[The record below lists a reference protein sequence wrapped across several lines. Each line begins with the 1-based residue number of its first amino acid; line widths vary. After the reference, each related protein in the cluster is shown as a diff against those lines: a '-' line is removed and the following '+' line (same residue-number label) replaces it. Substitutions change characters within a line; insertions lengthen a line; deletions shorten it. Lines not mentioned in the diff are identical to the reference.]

1 MRSLPGSVDA
11 RDGYYPSALR
21 RVDEAARDERSLS
34 ATPES
39 VTDQSGPSMRIG
51 MPCRACCAATA
62 GSGMD
67 GIDGLAAGE
76 PVTAEQN
83 AGLVRLRSAP
93 TSRAAATAAGR
104 TRPHPAGLSE
114 CDTAGGPFKI
124 VDNDL
129 IPFRLDVA
137 KRIADL
143 NTAIGRPADASIP
156 AADRA
161 KVRTQVDGS
170 SSSPSMVGSRS
181 MPRNSRGRSR
191 KALGHDPDRCWL

>member
-1 MRSLPGSVDA
+1 MPCVLRRYGRVRDGRDRRPGS
-11 RDGYYPSALR
+11 
-21 RVDEAARDERSLS
+21 
-34 ATPES
+34 
-39 VTDQSGPSMRIG
+39 
-51 MPCRACCAATA
+51 
-62 GSGMD
+62 
-67 GIDGLAAGE
+67 GE

-143 NTAIGRPADASIP
+143 NTAIGRPADTSIP

-161 KVRTQVDGS
+161 QVRLGRREFFFAEHGREPVNAQELAGQIAK
-170 SSSPSMVGSRS
+170 GSR
-181 MPRNSRGRSR
+181 PRPRPLL
-191 KALGHDPDRCWL
+191 AMT